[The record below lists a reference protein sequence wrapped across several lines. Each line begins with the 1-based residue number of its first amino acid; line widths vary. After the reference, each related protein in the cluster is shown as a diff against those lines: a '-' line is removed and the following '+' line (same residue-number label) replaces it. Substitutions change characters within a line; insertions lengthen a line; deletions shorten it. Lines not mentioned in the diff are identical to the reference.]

1 MSITPKL
8 EINTRLITGP
18 CQLVSLVKPEKLKIH
33 LCVPFSN
40 NYVDREKKNKTNAD
54 FLFTYSCSYILF
66 MF

>member
-8 EINTRLITGP
+8 INTRLITGP

>member
-1 MSITPKL
+1 MSITPEL
-8 EINTRLITGP
+8 EINTRLTTGP